1 MQKTIRL
8 GSVGNELALIGPQG
22 GGRAR
27 FEQGKEMGGVKRPGI
42 KFLFL
47 FVHCFANI
55 YNGMRVLEA

>member
-27 FEQGKEMGGVKRPGI
+27 FEQGKEMDGVKRPGI

-55 YNGMRVLEA
+55 YNGMRVFEA